1 MPLIQQTIKNLIAGI
16 SQQPPKLRH
25 AEQLEEQINGF
36 STEAGG
42 LQKRPPTQHIK
53 RLPVLPLKTKVHLI
67 NRDENERYIV
77 AFTGDNLK
85 VFDINGNERTVRL
98 ENNAEAYVTS
108 SEPNNNLRQLQ

>member
-42 LQKRPPTQHIK
+42 LQKRPPTQHIR
-53 RLPVLPLKTKVHLI
+53 RLPALPLKTKVHLI
-67 NRDENERYIV
+67 NRDENEILSLSLGIVLRYS
-77 AFTGDNLK
+77 
-85 VFDINGNERTVRL
+85 
-98 ENNAEAYVTS
+98 TS
-108 SEPNNNLRQLQ
+108 MAMRKQSRWRMEQILM

>member
-1 MPLIQQTIKNLIAGI
+1 MALVQQTIKNLIAGI

-25 AEQLEEQINGF
+25 AEQLEEQINGY

-53 RLPVLPLKTKVHLI
+53 KLPALPLKTKVHLI

-77 AFTGDNLK
+77 AFTGDTLRI
-85 VFDINGNERTVRL
+85 FDLSGNEKTVKMQRATLDVIALQLRL
-98 ENNAEAYVTS
+98 K
-108 SEPNNNLRQLQ
+108 QLQ